1 MKSYKYWAEDEID
14 KILREYKEKDTEV
27 LAKELGRSKGSIATK
42 YYDTIKQR
50 GIELKK
56 KQKITNK
63 NYGKVMQ
70 VFIRKYCFRCKSEM
84 VVAELINTWGQVFTA
99 LVCPECGR
107 FYSKYREF
115 RGK

>member
-1 MKSYKYWAEDEID
+1 
-14 KILREYKEKDTEV
+14 
-27 LAKELGRSKGSIATK
+27 
-42 YYDTIKQR
+42 
-50 GIELKK
+50 
-56 KQKITNK
+56 
-63 NYGKVMQ
+63 MQ

>member
-63 NYGKVMQ
+63 NYRKVNKCPICGGKRINQ
-70 VFIRKYCFRCKSEM
+70 VSTIVGTNCITVNYCLSCFHE
-84 VVAELINTWGQVFTA
+84 FTGDGHV
-99 LVCPECGR
+99 LVPLWE
-107 FYSKYREF
+107 
-115 RGK
+115 